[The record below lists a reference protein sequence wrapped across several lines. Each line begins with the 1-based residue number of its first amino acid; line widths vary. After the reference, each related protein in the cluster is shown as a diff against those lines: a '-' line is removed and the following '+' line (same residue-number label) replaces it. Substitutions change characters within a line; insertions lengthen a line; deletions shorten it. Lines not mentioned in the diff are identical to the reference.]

1 MGKGT
6 GVFGNFRGKVGNV
19 VGSIADGQQI
29 IRGYNGSP
37 KNPKSAAQA
46 MQRMK
51 MRPASSFYS
60 AFETVLSNG
69 FEGVAYGNASRLFFM
84 SKAMSMTSGYPYQF
98 KDDPRVLPGEYLCA
112 KGSLHSVTDLFYE
125 GQLSG
130 DVDDMSF
137 QASQTSVV
145 AGTTVTSLDQYE
157 AVLAELGIMAGEQI
171 TIMGFCYKDSGLVDL
186 KPFYARGVVG
196 RKIDFELT
204 DYEAGLGA
212 SKSLSFADKQG
223 ADVRLAIYDDF
234 VNVFVPGF
242 NVAAVAVIRSF
253 ESGSKWLRSNEFMKL
268 RGVTK
273 QLLFDA
279 ALYKAVLA
287 GYMHDVALTY
297 SDWYLNGANSLP
309 FNGRLVVRN
318 FGEQACLV
326 LMVITQGKVRYV
338 GLINTSTR
346 RIILQ
351 DGTDGTMPAGAE
363 GYPQEVIAWN
373 PKWMRYL

>member
-1 MGKGT
+1 MGKGS
-6 GVFGNFRGKVGNV
+6 GIFGNFRGKVGNV

-29 IRGYNGSP
+29 VRAYNGSP

-69 FEGVAYGNASRLFFM
+69 FEGVAYGNASRRFFM
-84 SKAMSMTSGYPYQF
+84 SKAMSMASGFPYQF
-98 KDDPRVLPGEYLCA
+98 KDDPRTLPGEYLVA
-112 KGSLHSVTDLFYE
+112 KGSLTSVTDLFVE
-125 GQLSG
+125 GQASG
-130 DVDDMSF
+130 SILDLTF
-137 QASQTSVV
+137 QALQTAVE
-145 AGTTVTSLDQYE
+145 AGTPATTVSQYE
-157 AVLAELGIMAGEQI
+157 AALAELGVQSGEQI
-171 TIMGFCYKDSGLVDL
+171 TVMGFTYKDAALKDL

-196 RKIDFELT
+196 RESDFELA
-204 DYEAGLGA
+204 DFYSGANSLKFIEA
-212 SKSLSFADKQG
+212 SG
-223 ADVRLAIYDDF
+223 ADVRLAIFDDF
-234 VNVFVPGF
+234 INVWVPGL

-253 ESGSKWLRSNEFMKL
+253 ESTKWLRSHEFMKL
-268 RGVTK
+268 RRVVK
-273 QLLFDA
+273 QQLFDA
-279 ALYKAVLA
+279 ALYEAVLA

-326 LMVITQGKVRYV
+326 LMVISQGKVRYV

-346 RIILQ
+346 AVILQ
-351 DGTDGTMPAGAE
+351 DGSDGTLPAGAE

-373 PKWMRYL
+373 PQWMRYV

>member
-1 MGKGT
+1 MGKGS
-6 GVFGNFRGKVGNV
+6 GIFGNFRGKVGNV

-69 FEGVAYGNASRLFFM
+69 FEGVAYGNDSRRFFM
-84 SKAMSMTSGYPYQF
+84 SKAMSMASGFPYQF
-98 KDDPRVLPGEYLCA
+98 KDDPRTLPGEYLVA
-112 KGSLHSVTDLFYE
+112 KGSLSSVTDLFIE
-125 GQLSG
+125 GQATQAIL
-130 DVDDMSF
+130 DLTFM
-137 QASQTSVV
+137 ASQTAVE
-145 AGTTVTSLDQYE
+145 AGQPATTIEQYE
-157 AVLAELGIMAGEQI
+157 AALADLGVQSGEQI
-171 TIMGFCYKDSGLVDL
+171 TVMGFTYKDSALKDL

-196 RKIDFELT
+196 RESDFALA
-204 DYEAGLGA
+204 DFYSGANSLKFIEA
-212 SKSLSFADKQG
+212 SG

-234 VNVFVPGF
+234 INVWVPGL
-242 NVAAVAVIRSF
+242 NIAAVAVIRSF
-253 ESGSKWLRSNEFMKL
+253 ESTKWLRSHEFMKL
-268 RGVTK
+268 RGVVK
-273 QLLFDA
+273 QQLFDA
-279 ALYKAVLA
+279 SLYEAVLA

-318 FGEQACLV
+318 FGKQACLV

-338 GLINTSTR
+338 GLINPTSR
-346 RIILQ
+346 AIILQ
-351 DGTDGTMPAGAE
+351 DGSDGTLPSGAE

-373 PKWMRYL
+373 PQWMRYV

>member
-1 MGKGT
+1 MGKGS
-6 GVFGNFRGKVGNV
+6 GIFGNFRGKVGNV

-69 FEGVAYGNASRLFFM
+69 FEGVAYGNDSRRFFM
-84 SKAMSMTSGYPYQF
+84 SKAMSMASGFPYQF
-98 KDDPRVLPGEYLCA
+98 KDDPRTLPGEYLVA
-112 KGSLHSVTDLFYE
+112 KGSLSSVTDLFIE
-125 GQLSG
+125 GQATQAIL
-130 DVDDMSF
+130 DLTFM
-137 QASQTSVV
+137 ASQTAVE
-145 AGTTVTSLDQYE
+145 AGQPATTIEQYE
-157 AVLAELGIMAGEQI
+157 AALADLGVQSGEQI
-171 TIMGFCYKDSGLVDL
+171 TVMGFVYKDAALKDL

-196 RKIDFELT
+196 RESDFALA
-204 DYEAGLGA
+204 DFYSGANSLKFIEA
-212 SKSLSFADKQG
+212 SG

-234 VNVFVPGF
+234 INVWVPGL
-242 NVAAVAVIRSF
+242 NIAAVAVIRSF
-253 ESGSKWLRSNEFMKL
+253 ESTKWLRSHEFMKL
-268 RGVTK
+268 RGVVK
-273 QLLFDA
+273 QQLFDA
-279 ALYKAVLA
+279 SLYEAVLA

-318 FGEQACLV
+318 FGKQACLV

-338 GLINTSTR
+338 GLINPTSR
-346 RIILQ
+346 AIILQ
-351 DGTDGTMPAGAE
+351 DGSDGTLPSGAE

-373 PKWMRYL
+373 PQWMRYV

>member
-1 MGKGT
+1 MGKGH
-6 GVFGNFRGKVGNV
+6 GIFGNFRGKVGNV

-29 IRGYNGSP
+29 VRAYNGSP

-69 FEGVAYGNASRLFFM
+69 FEGVAYGSASRRYFM
-84 SKAMSMTSGYPYQF
+84 SKAMSMASGFPYQF
-98 KDDPRVLPGEYLCA
+98 KDDPRTLPGEYLVA
-112 KGSLHSVTDLFYE
+112 KGSLSSITDLFTE
-125 GQLSG
+125 GQASG
-130 DVDDMSF
+130 SIVDLTF
-137 QASQTSVV
+137 QAPQTAVE
-145 AGTTVTSLDQYE
+145 AGTPATTIAQYE
-157 AVLAELGIMAGEQI
+157 AALAELGIQSGEQI
-171 TIMGFCYKDSGLVDL
+171 TVMGFTYKDAALKDL

-196 RKIDFELT
+196 RESDFALA
-204 DYEAGLGA
+204 DFYSGANSLKFIEA
-212 SKSLSFADKQG
+212 SG
-223 ADVRLAIYDDF
+223 ADVRLAIFDDF
-234 VNVFVPGF
+234 INVWVPGL
-242 NVAAVAVIRSF
+242 NIAAVAVIRSF
-253 ESGSKWLRSNEFMKL
+253 ESTKWLRSHEFMKL
-268 RGVTK
+268 RGVVK
-273 QLLFDA
+273 QQLYDA
-279 ALYKAVLA
+279 SLYEAVLA

-326 LMVITQGKVRYV
+326 LMVISQGKVRYV

-346 RIILQ
+346 HIILQ
-351 DGTDGTMPAGAE
+351 DGSDGTLPAGAE

-373 PKWMRYL
+373 PQWMRYV

>member
-1 MGKGT
+1 MGKGS
-6 GVFGNFRGKVGNV
+6 GIFGNFRGKVGNV

-69 FEGVAYGNASRLFFM
+69 FEGVAYGNDSRRFFM
-84 SKAMSMTSGYPYQF
+84 SKAMSMAAGFPYQF
-98 KDDPRVLPGEYLCA
+98 KDDPRTLPGEYLVA
-112 KGSLHSVTDLFYE
+112 KGSLSSVTDLFIE
-125 GQLSG
+125 GQATQAIL
-130 DVDDMSF
+130 DLTFM
-137 QASQTSVV
+137 ASQTAVE
-145 AGTTVTSLDQYE
+145 AGQPATTIEQSE
-157 AVLAELGIMAGEQI
+157 AALADLGVQSGEQI
-171 TIMGFCYKDSGLVDL
+171 TVMGFTYKDSALKDL

-196 RKIDFELT
+196 RESDFALA
-204 DYEAGLGA
+204 DFYSGANSLKFIEA
-212 SKSLSFADKQG
+212 SG

-234 VNVFVPGF
+234 INVWVPGL
-242 NVAAVAVIRSF
+242 NIAAVAVIRSF
-253 ESGSKWLRSNEFMKL
+253 ESTKWLRSHEFMKL
-268 RGVTK
+268 RGVVK
-273 QLLFDA
+273 QQLFDA
-279 ALYKAVLA
+279 SLYEAVLA

-318 FGEQACLV
+318 FGKQACLV

-338 GLINTSTR
+338 GLINPTSR
-346 RIILQ
+346 AIILQ
-351 DGTDGTMPAGAE
+351 DGSDGTLPSGAE

-373 PKWMRYL
+373 PQWMRYV

>member
-6 GVFGNFRGKVGNV
+6 GIFGNFRGKVGNV

-29 IRGYNGSP
+29 IRGYNGAP

-60 AFETVLSNG
+60 AFETILSNG
-69 FEGVAYGNASRLFFM
+69 FEGVAYGSASRRYFM
-84 SKAMSMTSGYPYQF
+84 SKAMSMASGFPYQF
-98 KDDPRVLPGEYLCA
+98 KDDPRTLPGEYLVA
-112 KGSLHSVTDLFYE
+112 KGSLTSVTELFAEGQASQDVTDLT
-125 GQLSG
+125 
-130 DVDDMSF
+130 F
-137 QASQTSVV
+137 QAVQSAVE
-145 AGTTVTSLDQYE
+145 AGTPATTVEQF
-157 AVLAELGIMAGEQI
+157 AAAIAELGIKAGEQV
-171 TIMGFCYKDSGLVDL
+171 TVMGFTYKDAALKDL

-196 RKIDFELT
+196 RESDFALADFE
-204 DYEAGLGA
+204 GA
-212 SKSLSFADKQG
+212 SKSLKFVEASG
-223 ADVRLAIYDDF
+223 ADVRLAIYDDKI
-234 VNVFVPGF
+234 NVWVPGL

-253 ESGSKWLRSNEFMKL
+253 ESTKWVRSHEFMKL
-268 RGVTK
+268 RGVVK
-273 QLLFDA
+273 QQLFDA
-279 ALYKAVLA
+279 SLYEAVLA

-326 LMVITQGKVRYV
+326 LMVISQGKVRYV
-338 GLINTSTR
+338 GLINTTTR
-346 RIILQ
+346 AIILQ
-351 DGTDGTMPAGAE
+351 DGSDGTLPSGAE

-373 PKWMRYL
+373 PQWMRYV

>member
-6 GVFGNFRGKVGNV
+6 GLFGNFRGKVGNV

-29 IRGYNGSP
+29 VRAYNGSP

-69 FEGVAYGNASRLFFM
+69 FEGVAYGSASRRYFM
-84 SKAMSMTSGYPYQF
+84 SKAMSMASGFPYQF
-98 KDDPRVLPGEYLCA
+98 KDDPRTLPGEYLVA
-112 KGSLHSVTDLFYE
+112 KGSLASITDLFQE
-125 GQLSG
+125 GQVSNAVNDL
-130 DVDDMSF
+130 SF
-137 QASQTSVV
+137 QAPQTAVVPGTPATSV
-145 AGTTVTSLDQYE
+145 AEYE
-157 AVLAELGIMAGEQI
+157 AALAELGVQSGEQI
-171 TIMGFCYKDSGLVDL
+171 TVMGFTYKDNALKDL

-196 RKIDFELT
+196 RESDFALA
-204 DYEAGLGA
+204 DFYSGANSLKFIEA
-212 SKSLSFADKQG
+212 SG
-223 ADVRLAIYDDF
+223 ADVRLAIFDDF
-234 VNVFVPGF
+234 INVWVPGL
-242 NVAAVAVIRSF
+242 NVAAVAIIRSF
-253 ESGSKWLRSNEFMKL
+253 ESTKWLRSHEFMKL
-268 RGVTK
+268 RGVVK
-273 QLLFDA
+273 QQLYDA
-279 ALYKAVLA
+279 SLYEAVLA

-338 GLINTSTR
+338 GLINTTTR
-346 RIILQ
+346 AIILQ
-351 DGTDGTMPAGAE
+351 DGSDGTLPAGAE

-373 PKWMRYL
+373 PQWMRYV

>member
-6 GVFGNFRGKVGNV
+6 GLFGNFRGKVGNV

-69 FEGVAYGNASRLFFM
+69 FEGVYYGNASRLFFM
-84 SKAMSMTSGYPYQF
+84 SKAMSMASGFPYQF

-112 KGSLHSVTDLFYE
+112 KGSLSSVTDLFE
-125 GQLSG
+125 ESQVSG
-130 DVDDMSF
+130 SIQDLTF
-137 QASQTSVV
+137 AAKQTAVE
-145 AGTTVTSLDQYE
+145 AGTPATTVAHYE
-157 AVLAELGIMAGEQI
+157 AALAGLGVQSGEQI
-171 TIMGFCYKDSGLVDL
+171 TVMGFVYKDSGMKDL

-196 RKIDFELT
+196 RESDFAL
-204 DYEAGLGA
+204 AGLYSGA
-212 SKSLSFADKQG
+212 SSLRFTEASG
-223 ADVRLAIYDDF
+223 ADVRLAIYDDYI
-234 VNVFVPGF
+234 NVWVPGL
-242 NVAAVAVIRSF
+242 NIAAVAVIRSF
-253 ESGSKWLRSNEFMKL
+253 ESSSKWLRSNEFMLL
-268 RGVTK
+268 RGVVK
-273 QLLFDA
+273 QHLFDGS
-279 ALYKAVLA
+279 LYEAVLA
-287 GYMHDVALTY
+287 GYMNEVALTY

-338 GLINTSTR
+338 GLVNSSSR

-351 DGTDGTMPAGAE
+351 NGTDGTLPAGAE
-363 GYPQEVIAWN
+363 GYPQEVIEWN
-373 PKWMRYL
+373 PKWLRYV

>member
-6 GVFGNFRGKVGNV
+6 GLFGNFRGKVGNV

-51 MRPASSFYS
+51 MRPASSFFS
-60 AFETVLSNG
+60 AFETILSNG
-69 FEGVAYGNASRLFFM
+69 FEGVAYGSASRRYFM
-84 SKAMSMTSGYPYQF
+84 SKAMSMASGFPYQF
-98 KDDPRVLPGEYLCA
+98 KDDPRTLPGEYLCA
-112 KGSLHSVTDLFYE
+112 KGSLTSVTELFTE
-125 GQLSG
+125 GQVSNTVQDL
-130 DVDDMSF
+130 SF
-137 QASQTSVV
+137 QAPQTAVE
-145 AGTTVTSLDQYE
+145 AGTPATTIAQYE
-157 AVLAELGIMAGEQI
+157 AALAQLGIQSGEQI
-171 TIMGFCYKDSGLVDL
+171 TVMGFTYKDAALKDL

-196 RKIDFELT
+196 RESDFTLADFYSGANSLKFT
-204 DYEAGLGA
+204 EA
-212 SKSLSFADKQG
+212 SG
-223 ADVRLAIYDDF
+223 ADVRLAIFDDF
-234 VNVFVPGF
+234 INVWVPGL

-253 ESGSKWLRSNEFMKL
+253 ETTKWVRSHEFMKL
-268 RGVTK
+268 RGVVK
-273 QLLFDA
+273 QQLYDA
-279 ALYKAVLA
+279 SLYEAVLA

-346 RIILQ
+346 AIILQ
-351 DGTDGTMPAGAE
+351 DGSDGTLPSGAE

-373 PKWMRYL
+373 PQWMRYL

>member
-1 MGKGT
+1 MGKGC
-6 GVFGNFRGKVGNV
+6 GIFGNFRGKVGNV

-29 IRGYNGSP
+29 VRAYNGSP

-69 FEGVAYGNASRLFFM
+69 FEGVAYGSASRRYFM
-84 SKAMSMTSGYPYQF
+84 SKAMSMASGFPYQF
-98 KDDPRVLPGEYLCA
+98 RDDPRTLPGEYLVA
-112 KGSLHSVTDLFYE
+112 KGSLASVTDLFAE
-125 GQLSG
+125 GQASG
-130 DVDDMSF
+130 SVLDLTF
-137 QASQTSVV
+137 QATQTAVEAGTPATSV
-145 AGTTVTSLDQYE
+145 AQYE
-157 AVLAELGIMAGEQI
+157 AALAELGIQSGEQI
-171 TIMGFCYKDSGLVDL
+171 TVMGFTYKDSALKDL

-196 RKIDFELT
+196 RESDFALAEFYSGANSLKFV
-204 DYEAGLGA
+204 EA
-212 SKSLSFADKQG
+212 SG
-223 ADVRLAIYDDF
+223 ADVRLAIFDEF
-234 VNVFVPGF
+234 INVWVPGL

-253 ESGSKWLRSNEFMKL
+253 ESTKWLRSHEFMKL
-268 RGVTK
+268 RGVVK
-273 QLLFDA
+273 QQMFDA
-279 ALYKAVLA
+279 ALYEAVLD

-338 GLINTSTR
+338 GLINTATR
-346 RIILQ
+346 AIILQ
-351 DGTDGTMPAGAE
+351 DGSDGTLPSGAE

-373 PKWMRYL
+373 PQWMRYV